1 MKLPNTLGNEVNR
14 YFAYAYHLAMT
25 RPVAMVASA
34 IVLSLLLFC
43 PLGFTAWQGYQT
55 LENIIVKDIE
65 LQAQAGIIIHL
76 DEVLT
81 MSARMAVA
89 TGDLQW
95 EQRYRQFEPQL
106 DQAIKRAIA
115 LAPDIYE
122 GEGAKATD
130 SANMRLVAMENKAFD
145 LVRQGKST
153 EALRI
158 LFSADYETDKRIYAE
173 GIQRSTQ
180 AIQQRSQAN
189 IENFRNTLLLA
200 TTLAVVSLL
209 TLIPIWLVV
218 IKVLQNYLRDRQLA
232 NDLLEATVAE
242 RTKELAEAN
251 AEVRRLNL
259 RLQTENT
266 RLATELDIARQLQQM
281 ILPHASELK
290 DLPDLDIACSM
301 IPATE
306 VGGDYY
312 DVVRVGDRILISIG
326 DVTGHGIES
335 GVMAIMAQ
343 TAIQTLVHAQTNDPI
358 NLHRILNQVLYSN
371 IQRMQSDKSMT
382 LALLEYGSGKLS
394 LSGQHES
401 ILVIRNNGELEEID
415 TMDLGFPLALEA
427 DITPFVAVAETVL
440 HRGDVVLLYTDGI
453 TEAENPNK
461 ERYGIDRLKQVLQ
474 VSYHSSASQI
484 LKAIMDDLM
493 QFIGRQAILD
503 DCTLVVIKKQ

>member
-1 MKLPNTLGNEVNR
+1 M
-14 YFAYAYHLAMT
+14 
-25 RPVAMVASA
+25 
-34 IVLSLLLFC
+34 
-43 PLGFTAWQGYQT
+43 
-55 LENIIVKDIE
+55 
-65 LQAQAGIIIHL
+65 
-76 DEVLT
+76 
-81 MSARMAVA
+81 
-89 TGDLQW
+89 
-95 EQRYRQFEPQL
+95 
-106 DQAIKRAIA
+106 
-115 LAPDIYE
+115 
-122 GEGAKATD
+122 
-130 SANMRLVAMENKAFD
+130 
-145 LVRQGKST
+145 
-153 EALRI
+153 
-158 LFSADYETDKRIYAE
+158 
-173 GIQRSTQ
+173 
-180 AIQQRSQAN
+180 
-189 IENFRNTLLLA
+189 
-200 TTLAVVSLL
+200 VSLL

-251 AEVRRLNL
+251 AEVRQLNL

-266 RLATELDIARQLQQM
+266 RLVTELDIARQLQQM

-453 TEAENPNK
+453 TEGENPNK

>member
-1 MKLPNTLGNEVNR
+1 M
-14 YFAYAYHLAMT
+14 
-25 RPVAMVASA
+25 
-34 IVLSLLLFC
+34 
-43 PLGFTAWQGYQT
+43 
-55 LENIIVKDIE
+55 
-65 LQAQAGIIIHL
+65 
-76 DEVLT
+76 
-81 MSARMAVA
+81 
-89 TGDLQW
+89 
-95 EQRYRQFEPQL
+95 
-106 DQAIKRAIA
+106 
-115 LAPDIYE
+115 
-122 GEGAKATD
+122 
-130 SANMRLVAMENKAFD
+130 
-145 LVRQGKST
+145 
-153 EALRI
+153 
-158 LFSADYETDKRIYAE
+158 
-173 GIQRSTQ
+173 
-180 AIQQRSQAN
+180 
-189 IENFRNTLLLA
+189 
-200 TTLAVVSLL
+200 
-209 TLIPIWLVV
+209 
-218 IKVLQNYLRDRQLA
+218 QNYLRDRQLA

-251 AEVRRLNL
+251 AEVRQLNL

-266 RLATELDIARQLQQM
+266 RLVTELDIARQLQQM

-343 TAIQTLVHAQTNDPI
+343 TAIQTLVHTKTNDPI
-358 NLHRILNQVLYSN
+358 TLHRILNQVLYSN

-401 ILVIRNNGELEEID
+401 ILVIRNNGEPEEID

-427 DITPFVAVAETVL
+427 DITPFVAVAETVF
-440 HRGDVVLLYTDGI
+440 HPKDVILLYTDGI
-453 TEAENPNK
+453 TEAENPSR